1 MKQVLTVRS
10 IIFNSLIVIVFAA
23 CGANAQKKAEICPH
37 QDSEMLIPAEEFA
50 ENPEDSSHP
59 MLLPKNL
66 NFDRESDPMVIPSCL
81 KPEK

>member
-37 QDSEMLIPAEEFA
+37 QDSEMLIPIKEFA
-50 ENPEDSSHP
+50 ENSEDSSHP

-81 KPEK
+81 KPEN